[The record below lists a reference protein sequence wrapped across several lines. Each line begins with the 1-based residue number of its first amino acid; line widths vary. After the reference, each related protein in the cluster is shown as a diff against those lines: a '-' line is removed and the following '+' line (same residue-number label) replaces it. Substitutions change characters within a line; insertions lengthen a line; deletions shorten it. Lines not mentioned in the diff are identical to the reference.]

1 MFKAAEGR
9 YRVVAYPM
17 TTSSTTMAVIKLP
30 RLAGE
35 RKPNIAK
42 PGGEVTGHCRQ
53 NYQVEFRPG
62 MIWSTLHEPMVMTVM
77 ASVCTPEPTEAARS
91 MGQAGAR
98 KTSA

>member
-1 MFKAAEGR
+1 
-9 YRVVAYPM
+9 M

-35 RKPNIAK
+35 RNPNIAK
-42 PGGEVTGHCRQ
+42 
-53 NYQVEFRPG
+53 
-62 MIWSTLHEPMVMTVM
+62 PMVMTVM

-91 MGQAGAR
+91 IGQAGAR